1 MLQSSKG
8 ALFHFVCLLSS
19 ISSKN
24 KHRQAEVHFVRYW
37 IDEELWDKK
46 RKIKDETK
54 FYMYLNVFLQLFF
67 FLFSMWLLRWE
78 FEVTHPHSYL
88 FITVKTLPNIQT
100 TGRNFNKWTNTSL
113 SLVKVK
119 KSACL
124 TFIQPEYWHML
135 LFCRLSTC
143 TTMSPTMPTCGSSR
157 KASMSRL
164 TLSLQMRALHR
175 YGHTLT
181 YLEWNSS
188 CPAFMNISS
197 VMIDK
202 L

>member
-1 MLQSSKG
+1 MRQEKENKG
-8 ALFHFVCLLSS
+8 W
-19 ISSKN
+19 N
-24 KHRQAEVHFVRYW
+24 KILH
-37 IDEELWDKK
+37 
-46 RKIKDETK
+46 
-54 FYMYLNVFLQLFF
+54 VFECFSTTFF